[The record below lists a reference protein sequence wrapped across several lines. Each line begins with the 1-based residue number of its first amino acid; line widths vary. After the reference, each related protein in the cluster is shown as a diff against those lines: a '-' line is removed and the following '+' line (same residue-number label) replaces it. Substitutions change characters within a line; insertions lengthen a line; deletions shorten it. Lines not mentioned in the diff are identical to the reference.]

1 MTIEYPKNVKSLT
14 EMLTA
19 ANREVSRLYDT
30 VTFQASALRHTEQE
44 RDEWIRRFDKLLEI
58 RK

>member
-1 MTIEYPKNVKSLT
+1 MIEYPKNVKSLT

-19 ANREVSRLYDT
+19 ANREVSRLSNT
-30 VTFQASALRHTEQE
+30 VSFQQSALRQTEID
-44 RDEWIRRFDKLLEI
+44 RDAWIRRFDKLLEI

>member
-1 MTIEYPKNVKSLT
+1 MIEYPKNVKALT

-19 ANREVSRLYDT
+19 ANREVSRLSNA
-30 VTFQASALRHTEQE
+30 VSFQQSALRKTEQE
-44 RDEWIRRFDKLLEI
+44 RDAWVRRFDKLLEI

>member
-1 MTIEYPKNVKSLT
+1 MIEYPKKIKPLT

-19 ANREVSRLYDT
+19 ANREVSRLSDT
-30 VTFQASALRHTEQE
+30 VAFQQSALRQVEQE
-44 RDEWIRRFDKLLEI
+44 RDAWIRRFDKLLEI